1 MLRRARTP
9 LLLSITA
16 ALALLGA
23 QQAPGSAAGSAA
35 LAPDAHT
42 EAARAPDRLEVSATM
57 IDSGL
62 RRPTAIAAPD
72 DGTGRLFITE
82 KAGLVRAYDSETG
95 LGSEPLLDISDRI
108 DTSGNERGLLGIATS
123 PGFADDNQ
131 IYVAYT
137 SLPDGDVTL
146 SRFTLGQVAGPADS
160 EEILLRQ
167 PHSEHNNHNG
177 GHVTFGPDGYLYL
190 GIGDGGHAGDPFH
203 SGQNLGT
210 LLGKI
215 LRVDVSR
222 SCGDRPYCVPE
233 SNPFATTPGARGE
246 IWSYGLRN
254 PWKFS
259 FDAGDGSLWIGD
271 VGQGAYE
278 EVNHV
283 PAGAGGANFGWSCW
297 EGPEHFDEGQC
308 RSDAEYEFPVF
319 TYRTS
324 YEGCSIIGGHVY
336 RGEKYAE
343 LAGGTYL
350 ATDYCSATIW
360 GVRPTDD
367 GAYDSAEI
375 GQFPVPQVTAFGE
388 DQSGEL
394 YAVNDLPGQLY
405 RLSFAAAEPQHQCT
419 VEYRVD
425 SEWGTGFTS
434 SVTLH
439 NTGTSAID
447 EWALAWDFPAGQQVT
462 NAWNAAVAQQDTTV
476 SAAGAE
482 WNRDLGSAGSVTFGF
497 QGAHTGSNPAPAE
510 FRLNGDTC
518 TISAPS

>member
-1 MLRRARTP
+1 MLRKARKH
-9 LLLSITA
+9 LLLSIAVLLAVLGLQAGAGSATTAPGEHTDA
-16 ALALLGA
+16 ALAL
-23 QQAPGSAAGSAA
+23 
-35 LAPDAHT
+35 
-42 EAARAPDRLEVSATM
+42 DRLEVTATM

-82 KAGLVRAYDSETG
+82 KAGTVRAHDSETG
-95 LGSEPLLDISDRI
+95 LGSEPLLDISDRV
-108 DTSGNERGLLGIATS
+108 DTSGNERGLLGIAIST
-123 PGFADDNQ
+123 GFADDNQ

-137 SLPDGDVTL
+137 SLPDGAVTL
-146 SRFTLGQVAGPADS
+146 SRFTLGSVEPAGS
-160 EEILLRQ
+160 EEILLSQ
-167 PHSEHNNHNG
+167 PHSQHNNHNG
-177 GHVTFGPDGYLYL
+177 GHVSFGQDGYLYL

-203 SGQNLGT
+203 SGQDLGT

-215 LRVDVSR
+215 IRVDVSR

-233 SNPFATTPGARGE
+233 SNPYATTPGARGE

-271 VGQGAYE
+271 VGQGSYE

-283 PAGAGGANFGWSCW
+283 PAEAGGVNFGWSCW
-297 EGPEHFDEGQC
+297 EGPEHFAESRC
-308 RSDAEYEFPVF
+308 RSDVEYEFPAF

-324 YEGCSIIGGHVY
+324 YDGCSIIGGHVY

-360 GVRPTDD
+360 GVRPAAD
-367 GAYDSAEI
+367 GAYDSAVI
-375 GQFPVPQVTAFGE
+375 GQFPVPQVTAFGIG
-388 DQSGEL
+388 QAGEL

-405 RLSFAAAEPQHQCT
+405 RLSFDAAEPQHKCT
-419 VEYRVD
+419 VDYQVD
-425 SEWGTGFTS
+425 SEWGTGFTT
-434 SVTLH
+434 SVTVR

-447 EWALAWDFPAGQQVT
+447 EWALAWDFPSGQHIT
-462 NAWNAAVAQQDTTV
+462 NAWNATAVQHDTTV
-476 SAAGAE
+476 TVEGAE
-482 WNRDLGSAGSVTFGF
+482 WNRALGSPGSVTFGF
-497 QGAHTGSNPAPAE
+497 QGAHSGANPAPTE
-510 FRLNGDTC
+510 FRLNGSPC
-518 TISAPS
+518 TVSTTA